1 MKLVF
6 APDSFKGSLSALE
19 AARLLDSAAH
29 ACFGG
34 EIETLLIPMADG
46 GEGTAEALCTALGG
60 EMRLCTVTGPLGEP
74 VQARWAML
82 PDGTA
87 VVEMAQAAGLPQV
100 PEGKRNPL
108 FTTTRGVGE
117 VMLRA
122 LDEGAKAL
130 LIGLGGSAT
139 NDGGCGM
146 LRALGARLTGEDGAE
161 IPEGGV
167 GLERI
172 AKIDLSGL
180 DGRLKTVPIRAMCDV
195 TNPLLGK
202 TGATCVY
209 GPQKGADE
217 EILARLERG
226 MTRYAQVARDTL
238 GRDVASFPGAG
249 AAGGL
254 GAALHGLLDAQLVKG
269 IDALMEVTHLSERLE
284 NADLCVTG
292 EGCFDEQSVAFGKVV
307 SGVAK
312 ACVKQDVPLLVL
324 AGSIR
329 GGAQALYDLCPRS
342 SLLSIVPGVVT
353 LEQAMYRAPEY
364 FYDAAVRAL
373 RLWGAGRE

>member
-1 MKLVF
+1 
-6 APDSFKGSLSALE
+6 
-19 AARLLDSAAH
+19 
-29 ACFGG
+29 
-34 EIETLLIPMADG
+34 
-46 GEGTAEALCTALGG
+46 
-60 EMRLCTVTGPLGEP
+60 
-74 VQARWAML
+74 ML

-180 DGRLKTVPIRAMCDV
+180 DGRLKTVPIRAMRDV

-209 GPQKGADE
+209 GPQ
-217 EILARLERG
+217 
-226 MTRYAQVARDTL
+226 
-238 GRDVASFPGAG
+238 
-249 AAGGL
+249 
-254 GAALHGLLDAQLVKG
+254 
-269 IDALMEVTHLSERLE
+269 
-284 NADLCVTG
+284 
-292 EGCFDEQSVAFGKVV
+292 
-307 SGVAK
+307 
-312 ACVKQDVPLLVL
+312 
-324 AGSIR
+324 
-329 GGAQALYDLCPRS
+329 
-342 SLLSIVPGVVT
+342 
-353 LEQAMYRAPEY
+353 
-364 FYDAAVRAL
+364 
-373 RLWGAGRE
+373 